1 MGSARARVATESQAA
16 SRACTDLVQ
25 TPKSSELMAVPVSDP
40 DDRSPAAPTRPS
52 LIQIA
57 ASALA
62 AVSAAVIASLFGVA
76 GTMIG
81 AAVASVVSTVGVALY
96 SESLHRTHAGI
107 RRAGRQLARLP
118 MLGAPEDRFVATSG
132 MPLLPD
138 HLNPRRGP
146 ARRRWLRW
154 STMAATV
161 VAVFATAMGVVT
173 VVELIGQQPVAA
185 LVGGSSQSGTT
196 TIGSLSTGIGG
207 GGKSPVTPAPS
218 TASGSSSAGSPPT
231 PPARPPLA
239 PASQPPVDYS
249 ERNSLSHPVRVSQR
263 DGLPGPAIRA
273 NLVGRSTSDP
283 RSSAVRTRLV
293 GVRAAITRA
302 TRSGHGIQDRCDDPL
317 T

>member
-1 MGSARARVATESQAA
+1 
-16 SRACTDLVQ
+16 
-25 TPKSSELMAVPVSDP
+25 MAVPVSDP

-52 LIQIA
+52 LIQVA

-118 MLGAPEDRFVATSG
+118 MLGASEDRSVGTGG

-138 HLNPRRGP
+138 HLHPRRGS

-154 STMAATV
+154 STVAATV

-185 LVGGSSQSGTT
+185 LVGGSSESGTT

-218 TASGSSSAGSPPT
+218 TASGSSSAGSSSTQSASPRSTTASATASATRSASASATTSPAPRSAPTSSVDHPPT
-231 PPARPPLA
+231 PA
-239 PASQPPVDYS
+239 PQQSGTASSGAEQP
-249 ERNSLSHPVRVSQR
+249 
-263 DGLPGPAIRA
+263 
-273 NLVGRSTSDP
+273 
-283 RSSAVRTRLV
+283 
-293 GVRAAITRA
+293 
-302 TRSGHGIQDRCDDPL
+302 
-317 T
+317 

>member
-1 MGSARARVATESQAA
+1 
-16 SRACTDLVQ
+16 
-25 TPKSSELMAVPVSDP
+25 MAVPVSDP

-52 LIQIA
+52 LIQVA

-118 MLGAPEDRFVATSG
+118 MRGAPEDRSVGTGG

-154 STMAATV
+154 STVAATV

-218 TASGSSSAGSPPT
+218 TASGSSSTGSASAGSSSTQSASPRSTTASATASATRSASASATVSPAPRSAPTSSVDHPPT
-231 PPARPPLA
+231 PA
-239 PASQPPVDYS
+239 PQ
-249 ERNSLSHPVRVSQR
+249 
-263 DGLPGPAIRA
+263 
-273 NLVGRSTSDP
+273 
-283 RSSAVRTRLV
+283 
-293 GVRAAITRA
+293 
-302 TRSGHGIQDRCDDPL
+302 RSGTASSGAEQP
-317 T
+317 

>member
-1 MGSARARVATESQAA
+1 
-16 SRACTDLVQ
+16 
-25 TPKSSELMAVPVSDP
+25 MAVPVSDP

-52 LIQIA
+52 LIQVA

-81 AAVASVVSTVGVALY
+81 AAVASVVTTVGVAVY

-118 MLGAPEDRFVATSG
+118 MLGAPEDRSVGTGG

-146 ARRRWLRW
+146 AGGRWLRW
-154 STMAATV
+154 STVAATV

-207 GGKSPVTPAPS
+207 GGKSRSRRRLPRPAARPRPAP
-218 TASGSSSAGSPPT
+218 P
-231 PPARPPLA
+231 RP
-239 PASQPPVDYS
+239 S
-249 ERNSLSHPVRVSQR
+249 
-263 DGLPGPAIRA
+263 
-273 NLVGRSTSDP
+273 
-283 RSSAVRTRLV
+283 
-293 GVRAAITRA
+293 
-302 TRSGHGIQDRCDDPL
+302 
-317 T
+317 

>member
-1 MGSARARVATESQAA
+1 
-16 SRACTDLVQ
+16 
-25 TPKSSELMAVPVSDP
+25 MAVPVSDP

-52 LIQIA
+52 LIQVA

-81 AAVASVVSTVGVALY
+81 AAVASVVTTVGVALY

-118 MLGAPEDRFVATSG
+118 MLGAPEDRSVGTGG

-154 STMAATV
+154 STVAATV
-161 VAVFATAMGVVT
+161 VAVFAIAMGVVT

-218 TASGSSSAGSPPT
+218 TASGSSSAGSSST
-231 PPARPPLA
+231 QS
-239 PASQPPVDYS
+239 ASP
-249 ERNSLSHPVRVSQR
+249 
-263 DGLPGPAIRA
+263 
-273 NLVGRSTSDP
+273 RSTT
-283 RSSAVRTRLV
+283 A
-293 GVRAAITRA
+293 RATASA
-302 TRSGHGIQDRCDDPL
+302 TRSASASATASPAPRSGPTSSVDHPPTAAPQQSGTASSGAEQP
-317 T
+317 

>member
-1 MGSARARVATESQAA
+1 
-16 SRACTDLVQ
+16 
-25 TPKSSELMAVPVSDP
+25 MAVPVSDP
-40 DDRSPAAPTRPS
+40 DDRSPVAPTRPS
-52 LIQIA
+52 LIQVA

-81 AAVASVVSTVGVALY
+81 AAVASVVTTVGVALY

-118 MLGAPEDRFVATSG
+118 MLGAPEDRSVGTGG

-138 HLNPRRGP
+138 HLHPRRSP

-218 TASGSSSAGSPPT
+218 TASGSSSAGSSSTQSASPRSTTASSTASATRSASASATASPAPRSAPTSSVDQPPT
-231 PPARPPLA
+231 PA
-239 PASQPPVDYS
+239 PQQSGTASSGAKQP
-249 ERNSLSHPVRVSQR
+249 
-263 DGLPGPAIRA
+263 
-273 NLVGRSTSDP
+273 
-283 RSSAVRTRLV
+283 
-293 GVRAAITRA
+293 
-302 TRSGHGIQDRCDDPL
+302 
-317 T
+317 

>member
-1 MGSARARVATESQAA
+1 
-16 SRACTDLVQ
+16 
-25 TPKSSELMAVPVSDP
+25 MAVPVSDP

-52 LIQIA
+52 LIQVA

-81 AAVASVVSTVGVALY
+81 AAVASVVTTVGVALY

-118 MLGAPEDRFVATSG
+118 MRGAPEDRSVGTGG

-154 STMAATV
+154 STVAATV

-218 TASGSSSAGSPPT
+218 TASGSSSAGSSSTQSASPRSTTASATASATRSASASATTSPAPRSAPTSSVDHPPT
-231 PPARPPLA
+231 PA
-239 PASQPPVDYS
+239 PQQSGTASSGTEQP
-249 ERNSLSHPVRVSQR
+249 
-263 DGLPGPAIRA
+263 
-273 NLVGRSTSDP
+273 
-283 RSSAVRTRLV
+283 
-293 GVRAAITRA
+293 
-302 TRSGHGIQDRCDDPL
+302 
-317 T
+317 

>member
-1 MGSARARVATESQAA
+1 
-16 SRACTDLVQ
+16 
-25 TPKSSELMAVPVSDP
+25 MAVPVSDP

-52 LIQIA
+52 LIQVA

-81 AAVASVVSTVGVALY
+81 AAVASVVTTVGVALY

-118 MLGAPEDRFVATSG
+118 MLGAPEDRSVGTGG

-154 STMAATV
+154 STVAATV

-218 TASGSSSAGSPPT
+218 TASGSSSAGSSSTQSASPRSTTARATASATRSASASATVSPAPRSAPTSSVDQPPT
-231 PPARPPLA
+231 PA
-239 PASQPPVDYS
+239 PQQSGTASSGAEQP
-249 ERNSLSHPVRVSQR
+249 
-263 DGLPGPAIRA
+263 
-273 NLVGRSTSDP
+273 
-283 RSSAVRTRLV
+283 
-293 GVRAAITRA
+293 
-302 TRSGHGIQDRCDDPL
+302 
-317 T
+317 